1 MVFGKVTKGME
12 VVEAMEACG
21 SEDGTVSK
29 RVVVAA
35 CGELDE
41 DGEEVVRSDEDEWD
55 EKAMLEEMGL
65 SFEGY
70 GDGDSD
76 DEDSDDDEDI
86 DDAALISRLRG
97 SGDSDDD
104 DSDDDEDIDDAA
116 QKSRRR
122 AADE

>member
-55 EKAMLEEMGL
+55 EKAMLEKMGL

-86 DDAALISRLRG
+86 DDAA
-97 SGDSDDD
+97 
-104 DSDDDEDIDDAA
+104 